1 MNRSWR
7 PIWGALA
14 EMLLQLRNVEVHYQ
28 KVAALKGIS
37 LEVAESDFVT
47 LIGSNGAGKSTTLRT
62 ISGLNQPSSG
72 EIYFNDR
79 RIDGLSADR
88 ILRMGI
94 AHVPEGRRVF
104 KGLSVEENLHLGAF
118 TRTDRDG
125 IARDLEAVYG
135 HFPRLRERHH
145 QQASTMSGGEQQML
159 AIGRALM
166 SNPRLL
172 LLDEPSLGLAPVI
185 VQEIVRILV
194 EINQK
199 GVAVVLVEQNAELA
213 LELARHGYVLETGT
227 IALEGE
233 AKGLMDNEHVRKAYL
248 GI

>member
-1 MNRSWR
+1 
-7 PIWGALA
+7 
-14 EMLLQLRNVEVHYQ
+14 MLLQVDDIHVHYGQ
-28 KVAALKGIS
+28 VAALRGIS
-37 LEVAESDFVT
+37 LEVDEADFVT

-62 ISGLNQPSSG
+62 ISGLNHPSSG
-72 EIYFNDR
+72 SIRFDGQP
-79 RIDGLSADR
+79 IDKLSADR
-88 ILRMGI
+88 IVRLGI

-104 KGLSVEENLHLGAF
+104 KDLSVEENLRLGAF
-118 TRTDRDG
+118 SRNDADA
-125 IARDLEAVYG
+125 IDSDLQSLYDL
-135 HFPRLRERHH
+135 FPRLQERR
-145 QQASTMSGGEQQML
+145 QQLARTMSGGEQQML

-166 SNPRLL
+166 SRPRML

-185 VQEIVRILV
+185 VQEIARILV
-194 EINQK
+194 EINRD

-233 AKGLMDNEHVRKAYL
+233 ADSLMDNEHVRRAYL